1 VALIKLAPCLP
12 IRLVAALALAA
23 AATCAWAQSGYPR
36 RPVRIIV
43 PWPAGGSVDVAT
55 RIVAER
61 LSSGLAQPFIV
72 DNRPGAAGNIGA
84 AAGAKAAPDGY
95 TLLVATTPMLINRSL
110 SASLPFDTIKDFAPV
125 SLLVNLHYV
134 LTVNPAVADSV
145 KALVALAKAR
155 PGRIG
160 YASSGTGTQLH
171 LIGETFRQKAGI
183 DIVHVPY
190 KGAPPA
196 LADMVGGHIQMM
208 FPGLPVAYPLIKAG
222 QLKALAAVS
231 KERLA
236 LLPDVPTMAQ
246 AGYPGIETVE
256 WYGVVAPNGTPKD
269 IVARLNQEIVKVL
282 GVPAVH
288 QVLADRGFEPAG
300 STPAQF
306 ASLIG
311 SDQDKWTAL
320 VRQINLH
327 MN

>member
-1 VALIKLAPCLP
+1 MTPIKPFS
-12 IRLVAALALAA
+12 RLALRLAVMLMLAA
-23 AATCAWAQSGYPR
+23 GAGAASAQANYPN

-61 LSSGLAQPFIV
+61 LSSGFGQQFSV

-110 SASLPFDTIKDFAPV
+110 SANLPFDTIKDFAPV

-134 LTVNPAVADSV
+134 LTVNPAFADSV
-145 KALVALAKAR
+145 KHLVAQAKAR

-171 LIGETFRQKAGI
+171 LIGETFKQKAGI

-196 LADMVGGHIQMM
+196 LADMIGGHIQMM
-208 FPGLPVAYPLIKAG
+208 FAGLPVAYPLIQAG

-236 LLPDVPTMAQ
+236 LLPNVPTMAE
-246 AGYPGIETVE
+246 AGYPGIETIE
-256 WYGVVAPNGTPKD
+256 WYGLVAPTGTPKD
-269 IVARLNQEIVKVL
+269 IVARLNQEIVKAL

-288 QVLADRGFEPAG
+288 QVLTDRGFEPGA

-306 ASLIG
+306 ASLIA
-311 SDQDKWTAL
+311 SDQEKWAKL
-320 VRQINLH
+320 VRQVNLH
-327 MN
+327 LN